1 MELTDA
7 TAPGD
12 NRVHDTDK
20 ETHMTT
26 DAKKPLAPLDPH
38 VVEHLNSTLG
48 KPKPVF
54 MAIVGDR
61 DIHADCWEIGRG
73 RIEAGDPKA
82 RRYTEVKI
90 WLTPGGT
97 LITNC
102 TKGTTDGPIHTDSGT
117 GCAHQTPAAA
127 LQWLLDDGKGKLGPA
142 SKAAWVAA
150 CRAVPPMADFEF
162 ERIA

>member
-1 MELTDA
+1 MELQDA

-12 NRVHDTDK
+12 NRAYNSDT
-20 ETHMTT
+20 ETQMTA
-26 DAKKPLAPLDPH
+26 DAKQPLAPLAP
-38 VVEHLNSTLG
+38 ELIAHLNSTLG
-48 KPKPVF
+48 QPKPVF
-54 MAIVGDR
+54 MAIIGSR

-97 LITNC
+97 LIT
-102 TKGTTDGPIHTDSGT
+102 TKTVGTTDGPVHTDSST
-117 GCAHQTPAAA
+117 GSPHATPAAA
-127 LQWLLDDGKGKLGPA
+127 YQWLLDDGKGKLGPA
-142 SKAAWVAA
+142 SKQAWVTA
-150 CRAVPPMADFEF
+150 CRAVPPMAEFEY